1 MRVPNAGQDL
11 TERRIVREA
20 KQLAERLLA
29 DFPEPKGLT
38 FWQVYRDHGLALVS
52 ALRGMTVRS

>member
-29 DFPEPKGLT
+29 DFPEPRGLT
-38 FWQVYRDHGLALVS
+38 VWRVYRDYGSTFVS
-52 ALRGMTVRS
+52 ALRGWAVRS